1 MADWFMSIT
10 ADYDTISKDP
20 DHVGSSSTAA
30 DKIEFR
36 VDQALTQ
43 RQALNGIARFVR
55 WIEQNGLNGLGANLP
70 ANRG

>member
-1 MADWFMSIT
+1 MADYFMSIT
-10 ADYDTISKDP
+10 DQYDEISKDP
-20 DHVGSSSTAA
+20 DNVGTSSTAA

-43 RQALNGIARFVR
+43 RQAVNGLARFKR
-55 WIEQNGLNGLGANLP
+55 WVEQNGLNGLGANLP